1 MASDSKDFYATLL
14 SIQWLS
20 VLSYIGNFF
29 MVLSIIKAIRL
40 AYFSPLK
47 QIPGPWYASLTGL
60 RLSWSVFANNRIHYV
75 HSLHQKYGPIVR
87 IGPRE
92 IDVAD
97 PVAGREIHRMGSGFT
112 KAPFYALLSP
122 GPVDNIFNFRDA
134 KLHSARR
141 KLYARG
147 FTLQSLRNEWEPRVR
162 DVIKL
167 TVERI
172 KCDALKGEAEVMGWW
187 TLMAN
192 EVVCQL
198 TFGGGAGIVAKGV
211 KEPFVLMLERRM
223 GDLAHLLKHFVPPGY
238 YLGRALAWVIPP
250 LQDVFYSQEKMF
262 AAGGDVVSRAREV
275 KTAGTGPRNLFNKA
289 LEDGSLTDTDIITD
303 AGALL
308 LAGSDPTAISLTF
321 LLWCVLN
328 RPEVQKQVE
337 AEVATLEGE
346 VTDEACERLPILN
359 AVIDESLRLYGAAPG
374 CMPRSPPPGGA
385 TIGGYFVPGD
395 TVVVTQNW
403 SLQRNRDIWE
413 DADTFDHTRWLSD
426 QRMTEQAKLAFNPF
440 GYGARQCLGIHLGRM
455 EMRLAAAMFFRECA
469 GARLAP
475 SVTEDSMRVVDSFIA
490 GVPRDRRCGIT
501 LEWASN
507 DRKETLL

>member
-1 MASDSKDFYATLL
+1 MASDIREVVAILLSMKWLTLL
-14 SIQWLS
+14 SY
-20 VLSYIGNFF
+20 VGNCF
-29 MVLSIIKAIRL
+29 MVISVIKTIRI
-40 AYFSPLK
+40 AFFSPLRS
-47 QIPGPWYASLTGL
+47 IPGPWYASLTGL

-75 HSLHQKYGPIVR
+75 HALHQRYGPIVR
-87 IGPRE
+87 IGPQE

-97 PVAGREIHRMGSGFT
+97 PAAGREIHRMGSGFT

-147 FTLQSLRNEWEPRVR
+147 FTLQSLRNEWEPKVR
-162 DVIKL
+162 EITKL
-167 TVERI
+167 TVQRI
-172 KCDALKGEAEVMGWW
+172 KGEALQGQAEVMGWW

-198 TFGGGAGIVAKGV
+198 TFGGGEGTVAKGV

-223 GDLAHLLKHFVPPGY
+223 GDLAHLLKHFAPPGY
-238 YLGRALAWVIPP
+238 YIGRMLAWVIPQ
-250 LQDVFYSQEKMF
+250 LQDVFYSQERMF
-262 AAGGDVVSRAREV
+262 AAGGEVVSRAREG
-275 KTAGTGPRNLFNKA
+275 KSASSAPRNLFNKA
-289 LEDGSLTDTDIITD
+289 LEEGSLTDTDIITD

-321 LLWCVLN
+321 LLWCVLS

-346 VTDEACERLPILN
+346 VTDMACERLPILN

-374 CMPRSPPPGGA
+374 CMPRSPPTGGA
-385 TIGGYFVPGD
+385 TVGGYFIPDD

-403 SLQRNRDIWE
+403 SLQRNPDIWE
-413 DADTFDHTRWLSD
+413 NADTFDHTRWLGDSGI
-426 QRMTEQAKLAFNPF
+426 TEQAKLAFNPF
-440 GYGARQCLGIHLGRM
+440 GYGARQCLGIHLGRL

-469 GARLAP
+469 GARLGE
-475 SVTEDSMRVVDSFIA
+475 SVTEESMRVVDSFIA
-490 GVPRDRRCGIT
+490 GVPRDRRCCIT
-501 LEWASN
+501 LQ
-507 DRKETLL
+507 

>member
-1 MASDSKDFYATLL
+1 MASNVQNLWPTLL
-14 SIQWLS
+14 SIPWLS
-20 VLSYIGNFF
+20 VLRYIGNF
-29 MVLSIIKAIRL
+29 MLLISLVKTIRI
-40 AYFSPLK
+40 AYFSPLSK
-47 QIPGPWYASLTGL
+47 IPGPWYAALTGL

-75 HSLHQKYGPIVR
+75 HALHQRYGPIVR
-87 IGPRE
+87 IGPEE

-97 PVAGREIHRMGSGFT
+97 PAAGREIHRMGSGFT

-147 FTLQSLRNEWEPRVR
+147 FTLQSLRNEWEPRVHE
-162 DVIKL
+162 ITKL
-167 TVERI
+167 TVQRI
-172 KCDALKGEAEVMGWW
+172 KRDALKGEAEVMGWW

-198 TFGGGAGIVAKGV
+198 TFGGGAGTVSKGV

-223 GDLAHLLKHFVPPGY
+223 GDLAHLLKHFAPPGY
-238 YLGRALAWVIPP
+238 YLGRALAWVVPQ
-250 LQDVFYSQEKMF
+250 LQDVFYSQERMF
-262 AAGGDVVSRAREV
+262 AAGDHVVSQAREV
-275 KTAGTGPRNLFNKA
+275 KSASGGPSNLFKKA
-289 LEDGSLTDTDIITD
+289 LEAGSLTDTDIITD

-321 LLWCVLN
+321 LLWCVLS

-337 AEVATLEGE
+337 AEVAKLEGE
-346 VTDEACERLPILN
+346 VTDIACERLPILN

-385 TIGGYFVPGD
+385 TVGGYFIPD
-395 TVVVTQNW
+395 SAVVVTQNW
-403 SLQRNRDIWE
+403 SLQRNPNIWT
-413 DADTFDHTRWLSD
+413 DADRFNHTRWLSPE
-426 QRMTEQAKLAFNPF
+426 MTEEAKLSFNPF

-455 EMRLAAAMFFRECA
+455 EMRLAAAMFFRECV
-469 GARLAP
+469 GARLGP
-475 SVTEDSMRVVDSFIA
+475 SVTADSMRVVDSFIA
-490 GVPRDRRCGIT
+490 GVPRDRRCTIT
-501 LEWASN
+501 LQ
-507 DRKETLL
+507 

>member
-1 MASDSKDFYATLL
+1 MSSDGRDLIALLL
-14 SIQWLS
+14 STPWLS
-20 VLSYIGNFF
+20 ILSYVGNFF
-29 MVLSIIKAIRL
+29 MVVSVIKTIRI
-40 AYFSPLK
+40 AYFSPLSR
-47 QIPGPWYASLTGL
+47 IPGPWYASLTGL
-60 RLSWSVFANNRIHYV
+60 RLSYSVFANNRIHYV
-75 HSLHQKYGPIVR
+75 HALHHKYGPIVR
-87 IGPRE
+87 IGPQE

-162 DVIKL
+162 EITKL
-167 TVERI
+167 TVQRI
-172 KCDALKGEAEVMGWW
+172 KHDALQGEAEVMGWW

-198 TFGGGAGIVAKGV
+198 TFGGGEGTVAKGV

-223 GDLAHLLKHFVPPGY
+223 GDLAHLLKHFAPPAY
-238 YLGRALAWVIPP
+238 YIGRMLAWFIPP

-275 KTAGTGPRNLFNKA
+275 KSTSSGPSNLFNKA
-289 LEDGSLTDTDIITD
+289 LEAGSLTDTDIITD

-321 LLWCVLN
+321 LLWCVLS

-337 AEVATLEGE
+337 AEVAVLEGE
-346 VTDEACERLPILN
+346 VTDLACERLPVLN

-385 TIGGYFVPGD
+385 TVGGYFIPED
-395 TVVVTQNW
+395 AVVVTQNW
-403 SLQRNRDIWE
+403 SLQRNPKVWE
-413 DADTFDHTRWLSD
+413 RADTFDHTRWLHESG
-426 QRMTEQAKLAFNPF
+426 MSEQAKLAFNPF

-455 EMRLAAAMFFRECA
+455 EMRLATALFFRECV
-469 GARLAP
+469 GARLGR
-475 SVTEDSMRVVDSFIA
+475 SVTGESMRVVDSFIA
-490 GVPRDRRCGIT
+490 GVPRDRKCKIT
-501 LEWASN
+501 LQ
-507 DRKETLL
+507 